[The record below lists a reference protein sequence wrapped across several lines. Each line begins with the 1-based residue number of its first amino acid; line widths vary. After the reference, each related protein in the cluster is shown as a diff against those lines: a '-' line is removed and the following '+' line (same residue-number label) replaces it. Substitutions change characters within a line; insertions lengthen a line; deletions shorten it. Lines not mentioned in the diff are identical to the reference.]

1 MEKTVYE
8 FTELES
14 IVNGW
19 IRQTVAEAAQP
30 DQRDLFGKISAC
42 DIEGAPV

>member
-19 IRQTVAEAAQP
+19 VRQTVAEAKHPNQM
-30 DQRDLFGKISAC
+30 DLFGKIATC
-42 DIEGAPV
+42 EVVGVPV